1 MDFSNPF
8 TLTRTILDKEY
19 KKGKDTYVYHYTTGA
34 GLKGII
40 MNHEL
45 WLSQREYM
53 NDVKEYEYAKKT
65 ITENLK
71 QRFQD
76 EKESI
81 LKKYDISFEEF
92 SNQFIFSTSTEED
105 LISMWSYYSQADD
118 SYCIRFSRKKL
129 INYLGDLFDWDENYF
144 YGSLFY
150 KEDEIKKF
158 IFDVFDD
165 QIYTDIFEASEKD
178 ISNNK
183 DYQANIRTAIKY
195 IFSLIKQFGHYSEK
209 EYRFSIEETD
219 LRKIDFEAKRGLL
232 VPTLK
237 VALEKPLPID
247 TIYIGPNCNENQEA
261 IMKHSLKQLLE
272 KGKTLS

>member
-34 GLKGII
+34 SLKGII

-81 LKKYDISFEEF
+81 
-92 SNQFIFSTSTEED
+92 
-105 LISMWSYYSQADD
+105 
-118 SYCIRFSRKKL
+118 
-129 INYLGDLFDWDENYF
+129 
-144 YGSLFY
+144 
-150 KEDEIKKF
+150 
-158 IFDVFDD
+158 
-165 QIYTDIFEASEKD
+165 
-178 ISNNK
+178 
-183 DYQANIRTAIKY
+183 
-195 IFSLIKQFGHYSEK
+195 
-209 EYRFSIEETD
+209 
-219 LRKIDFEAKRGLL
+219 
-232 VPTLK
+232 
-237 VALEKPLPID
+237 
-247 TIYIGPNCNENQEA
+247 
-261 IMKHSLKQLLE
+261 
-272 KGKTLS
+272 